1 MIFVPLK
8 LFFTAILLFF
18 LTNGQLWRQL
28 YNVHAVYVKKAKEK
42 CCFKTEKKLLVW
54 ISVHA
59 AILHAAG
66 YEMQA
71 WLISACNTAGRTQF
85 LIKEKRLNLKG
96 TVSRDGYFFEGL
108 NVLLRTFW
116 VCADGFQGLSKAFH
130 YPLQFL
136 TVYLLF

>member
-1 MIFVPLK
+1 M
-8 LFFTAILLFF
+8 
-18 LTNGQLWRQL
+18 
-28 YNVHAVYVKKAKEK
+28 
-42 CCFKTEKKLLVW
+42 
-54 ISVHA
+54 HA